1 MFALATVATVEMVSV
16 IDEPNIFPVGL
27 VDVGATAPN
36 VVLVEVDALI
46 DDCAYLPYRH
56 YPRYSFLDLSVKKSR
71 LWSRRIP
78 RPRRL
83 LRSIHPLPS
92 ILYGLSLS
100 FRSLVGVPVLLNGLG
115 GNSIGYLAA

>member
-56 YPRYSFLDLSVKKSR
+56 YPQYSFLDLFEKRSC

-83 LRSIHPLPS
+83 LRYIHPLSS
-92 ILYGLSLS
+92 ILYGLSLAFRRS
-100 FRSLVGVPVLLNGLG
+100 FLMAA
-115 GNSIGYLAA
+115 LA